1 MNTTMVAA
9 DHDALVMQ
17 HFIVLVHTYT
27 TKQSYYK
34 NPIYGYL
41 KANIAQTW
49 GQSVVK
55 MLYDDGYR
63 RYLKVIHPRELMITM
78 DMGDFVKDKVE
89 AIIKSVVGEYNPIV
103 YGAFVQWK
111 KSSKYYFPNTP
122 LTLTGWISVMHSG
135 VFLEASET
143 MYKGYILPHRLVKC
157 DHRLTVGE
165 FRDILEQQ
173 AEDLQGEIEEFL
185 EEHKLK

>member
-9 DHDALVMQ
+9 DSDLLVME
-17 HFIVLVHTYT
+17 HFIKLVHTYT
-27 TKQSYYK
+27 LKQSYYK

-41 KANIAQTW
+41 KANIER
-49 GQSVVK
+49 SVVK
-55 MLYDDGYR
+55 MWYDDGYR
-63 RYLKVIHPRELMITM
+63 RYLKIIHPKELMITM
-78 DMGDFVKDKVE
+78 DIGDFVKDKVE
-89 AIIKSVVGEYNPIV
+89 SIIRSVVGEYNPIV

-111 KSSKYYFPNTP
+111 QSSKYYFPNTP

>member
-9 DHDALVMQ
+9 DSDLLVMQ
-17 HFIVLVHTYT
+17 HFITMLHTYT

-41 KANIAQTW
+41 KANIAKM
-49 GQSVVK
+49 GDQSAVK
-55 MLYDDGYR
+55 LYYDDGYR
-63 RYLKVIHPRELMITM
+63 RYLKVIPPQDLMVTM
-78 DMGDFVKDKVE
+78 DIGDFVKDKVE
-89 AIIKSVVGEYNPIV
+89 SIIKSVVGEYNPIV
-103 YGAFVQWK
+103 YGAFVQWIQ
-111 KSSKYYFPNTP
+111 SSKYYFPNTP

>member
-1 MNTTMVAA
+1 MNTITGAA
-9 DHDALVMQ
+9 DPDKLVMQ
-17 HFIVLVHTYT
+17 HFITMLHTYT
-27 TKQSYYK
+27 LKQSYDK

-41 KANIAQTW
+41 KANISSMW
-49 GQSVVK
+49 GEPIVK
-55 MLYDDGYR
+55 LCYDDGYR
-63 RYLKVIHPRELMITM
+63 RYLKVVHPQELMTNM
-78 DMGDFVKDKVE
+78 DMGVFVKNKVE

-111 KSSKYYFPNTP
+111 QSSKYYFPNTP

-157 DHRLTVGE
+157 DYRLTVGE